1 MEENSI
7 QIKIA
12 ETKFSP
18 IKFGIIS
25 IILVMLFY
33 QFAGMVI
40 YYFISLVGP
49 SSTFNLRISALAGQ
63 LLFMLLPTLFLL
75 KWQHGSI
82 LNGLPLRIPKL
93 SEMLTTILII
103 ILLQFV
109 LEGFIYFQMKLPFP
123 QFVKEV
129 LDQLDQLFELVYRQL
144 IIANSVAELSF
155 VLLVVAIVP
164 GICEEVLFRGLFMKN
179 LLIVKTPLSSIAI
192 SGIIFALI
200 HFNPIALIPLIVLG
214 MYLGFL
220 VYRTQ
225 SIFIPIIAHITNNAF
240 STIKVFFNPDLIK
253 QDSTT
258 LSLATESEI
267 NLIIVMVVVS
277 IIIYF
282 LHKYFKQITESIQEK
297 IV

>member
-82 LNGLPLRIPKL
+82 LNGLPLRTPKL
-93 SEMLTTILII
+93 SEILTTILII

>member
-1 MEENSI
+1 M
-7 QIKIA
+7 
-12 ETKFSP
+12 KF
-18 IKFGIIS
+18 
-25 IILVMLFY
+25 
-33 QFAGMVI
+33 
-40 YYFISLVGP
+40 
-49 SSTFNLRISALAGQ
+49 
-63 LLFMLLPTLFLL
+63 
-75 KWQHGSI
+75 
-82 LNGLPLRIPKL
+82 
-93 SEMLTTILII
+93 
-103 ILLQFV
+103 
-109 LEGFIYFQMKLPFP
+109 
-123 QFVKEV
+123 
-129 LDQLDQLFELVYRQL
+129 
-144 IIANSVAELSF
+144 
-155 VLLVVAIVP
+155 
-164 GICEEVLFRGLFMKN
+164 
-179 LLIVKTPLSSIAI
+179 

>member
-1 MEENSI
+1 MEEDS
-7 QIKIA
+7 IKINKS

-25 IILVMLFY
+25 IISIMLFY
-33 QFAGMVI
+33 QFAGMVL

-49 SSTFNLRISALAGQ
+49 SSTFNVRFSALAGQ

-82 LNGLPLRIPKL
+82 LNALPLRIPKL
-93 SEMLTTILII
+93 TEILTTILII
-103 ILLQFV
+103 ILLQFI

-129 LDQLDQLFELVYRQL
+129 LDQLDKLFELVYRQL

-155 VLLVVAIVP
+155 VLLVVAIIP

-179 LLIVKTPLSSIAI
+179 LLITKTPLSSIVI

-200 HFNPIALIPLIVLG
+200 HFNLIALIPLIVLG